1 MYSLL
6 AQGSGG
12 GGSLI
17 TLLVFALPLGLL
29 FVFMRNQ
36 QKRLRSQQA
45 LQQSAEV
52 GDEVLTTS
60 GMFGTIVDEDED
72 EGTVTVEIAAG
83 TRVKM
88 LRAGIARRITEDD
101 QDDFEDDDVEDEDQ
115 DDEQAAHHPD
125 DGPDENAAGPI
136 RS

>member
-1 MYSLL
+1 MHSLL
-6 AQGSGG
+6 AQSSSGGSGFV
-12 GGSLI
+12 

-36 QKRLRSQQA
+36 QKRMRSQQA
-45 LQQSAEV
+45 LQQAAEV

-60 GMFGTIVDEDED
+60 GIFGTIVDEDED

-88 LRAGIARRITEDD
+88 LRAGIARRIPEDD
-101 QDDFEDDDVEDEDQ
+101 EDDEG
-115 DDEQAAHHPD
+115 DDDDAEEVGHHPD

>member
-6 AQGSGG
+6 AQGSS
-12 GGSLI
+12 GGSSFI

-36 QKRLRSQQA
+36 QRRLRNQQA
-45 LQQSAEV
+45 LQQSADV

-60 GMFGTIVDEDED
+60 GMFGTIVDEDE
-72 EGTVTVEIAAG
+72 EQGTVTVEIAPG
-83 TRVKM
+83 THVKM
-88 LRAGIARRITEDD
+88 LRAGIARRLTEDD
-101 QDDFEDDDVEDEDQ
+101 IDDDDLDEEEEDDAQQPDE
-115 DDEQAAHHPD
+115 
-125 DGPDENAAGPI
+125 GPDENAAGPI